1 MKCLKK
7 GIGRKGRLG
16 ELNILKKLSL
26 QHFHRQ
32 IALTKAQN
40 FPTSTPTT
48 QRRLCRIKS
57 LNYDCMGLTAA
68 GSDRGW
74 KGMTAAGSD
83 RCWRGMGI
91 TAVGSDRGWKD
102 MTAAGSDR
110 CWRGMGITAA
120 GSDRGWKG
128 LTTTGRIE
136 REVAEVRE

>member
-7 GIGRKGRLG
+7 GIGRKGRFG

-40 FPTSTPTT
+40 FPTSTTTTPTT
-48 QRRLCRIKS
+48 QRRLCRIES

-74 KGMTAAGSD
+74 KG
-83 RCWRGMGI
+83 
-91 TAVGSDRGWKD
+91 
-102 MTAAGSDR
+102 
-110 CWRGMGITAA
+110 ITAA
-120 GSDRGWKG
+120 G
-128 LTTTGRIE
+128 
-136 REVAEVRE
+136 EVWV

>member
-7 GIGRKGRLG
+7 GIGRKGRFG

-74 KGMTAAGSD
+74 KG
-83 RCWRGMGI
+83 
-91 TAVGSDRGWKD
+91 
-102 MTAAGSDR
+102 
-110 CWRGMGITAA
+110 ITAA
-120 GSDRGWKG
+120 G
-128 LTTTGRIE
+128 
-136 REVAEVRE
+136 EVWV

>member
-7 GIGRKGRLG
+7 GIGRKGRFG

-40 FPTSTPTT
+40 FPTSTTTTTPTT
-48 QRRLCRIKS
+48 QRRLCRIES

-74 KGMTAAGSD
+74 KG
-83 RCWRGMGI
+83 
-91 TAVGSDRGWKD
+91 
-102 MTAAGSDR
+102 
-110 CWRGMGITAA
+110 ITAA
-120 GSDRGWKG
+120 G
-128 LTTTGRIE
+128 
-136 REVAEVRE
+136 EVWV